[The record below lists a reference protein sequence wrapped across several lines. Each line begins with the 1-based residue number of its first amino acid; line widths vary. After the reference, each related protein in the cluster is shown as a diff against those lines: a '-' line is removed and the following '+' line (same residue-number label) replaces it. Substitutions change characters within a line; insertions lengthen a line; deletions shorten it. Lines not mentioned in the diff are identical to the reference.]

1 MTTTRFAI
9 LLWALILAA
18 PCAYAQRAPDPS
30 AATVLI
36 RVIGDVH
43 VEIDELGLGTT
54 RAFDRTGVQLSS
66 GSGFVVSSYGYIVTA
81 NHVVTEQQ
89 LTAQRGG
96 ATVRAR
102 FVPTRF
108 EVALPKERN
117 GDAVAPLVAS
127 IVATDRAADLAL
139 LFVTGTL
146 PYVALGDSAALERGQ
161 QVQVVGYPFG
171 DRLTALIGDTP
182 SPSAPDVTVTRG
194 SITALRTDASGD
206 VELVQ
211 TDSTINPGTSGGPL
225 VDADGFAIG
234 VVVSQVTDE
243 NRNTGVG
250 FAVPINVVK
259 KLIDT
264 QGLDR
269 SLTARRLRVTQIEE
283 LLSKG
288 VRVAMLEGR
297 NDLSPSRVSV
307 DLRGTDND
315 VSFRVDRVYS
325 TWNAQELQRWL
336 LDERGLEPAFSFERQ
351 RQSTVDAS
359 GRLHG
364 RASGRDG
371 STGQAVELVYTIVD
385 LGMEKLIAR
394 FIGATEQIAFNRSV
408 VDGALAAFDATAL
421 LSGSSPSV
429 PAISWTVGPFL
440 SPDAPDVALP
450 AGWLLE
456 RSSGAVCNRVPPATA
471 IVRVSP
477 PGDFRVSLR
486 ITWWPPGVADAKQI
500 VTACGGGSSDRPSFS
515 QRVSWAGVQYVS
527 EGTVRT
533 VDGGGVV
540 QLTLT
545 VPSTRLADGRAIF
558 EQWERR
564 VVR

>member
-1 MTTTRFAI
+1 VTTTRFAL

-225 VDADGFAIG
+225 VDADGFAVG

-307 DLRGTDND
+307 DLRGPDND
-315 VSFRVDRVYS
+315 VSFRVDRRVLNMERS
-325 TWNAQELQRWL
+325 GAPAMAARRARARTRVL
-336 LDERGLEPAFSFERQ
+336 LRAAASVHGRRLGPTAWSCEWPRRLDWSGDRIGLHDRRSRHGETHRPLHRCDRTDCVQPERGGRCAGGIRRDRTIVWFVAFRTGDFMDR
-351 RQSTVDAS
+351 RTLPVT
-359 GRLHG
+359 G
-364 RASGRDG
+364 RARRCS
-371 STGQAVELVYTIVD
+371 
-385 LGMEKLIAR
+385 AR
-394 FIGATEQIAFNRSV
+394 RM
-408 VDGALAAFDATAL
+408 AA
-421 LSGSSPSV
+421 G
-429 PAISWTVGPFL
+429 
-440 SPDAPDVALP
+440 
-450 AGWLLE
+450 
-456 RSSGAVCNRVPPATA
+456 
-471 IVRVSP
+471 
-477 PGDFRVSLR
+477 
-486 ITWWPPGVADAKQI
+486 AKQ
-500 VTACGGGSSDRPSFS
+500 R
-515 QRVSWAGVQYVS
+515 
-527 EGTVRT
+527 
-533 VDGGGVV
+533 
-540 QLTLT
+540 
-545 VPSTRLADGRAIF
+545 
-558 EQWERR
+558 RR
-564 VVR
+564 V